1 MALALYGNTIAQIVF
16 NCFFAIGI
24 IVSNL
29 VLIGIILSNKE
40 LRQNSKYVI
49 VLFLAL
55 ADLFVGIFPLPMWTH
70 TLVTQ
75 EIDLSC
81 STLKALYACS
91 SITTANS
98 CFAVI
103 ALNLEFILQ
112 STVSSYQ
119 GMCKKMVTCIL
130 VAFFL
135 LGPIILLVP
144 IMVNGQYPG
153 APACGL
159 LLYVQYA
166 RALVALS
173 YWVPSF
179 IAIIL
184 TVVSIAVHQKRRR
197 QLNHYGQQAV
207 STSSTSP
214 TAPVDMI
221 LASFLTVALFFPSEV
236 ISLTSVTCFSDC
248 SWYYIL
254 STVFGYFASAKS
266 MIIPFLWFLKKD
278 FRSIAKGQVPSNAN
292 QQPFVSQPP
301 PYYAHQQYLEGPAAL
316 TTANQN
322 NYFSPVVT
330 EKDDPAEAVKQ

>member
-1 MALALYGNTIAQIVF
+1 MALDLYGNTIAQIVF

-75 EIDLSC
+75 EIDMSC
-81 STLKALYACS
+81 STLKALYACG
-91 SITTANS
+91 SITVANS

-135 LGPIILLVP
+135 FGPIILLMP
-144 IMVNGQYPG
+144 IMVNGQSPG
-153 APACGL
+153 APCGFL
-159 LLYVQYA
+159 LLVQYG

-179 IAIIL
+179 IAIIT

-197 QLNHYGQQAV
+197 QLNHYGQQTV

-236 ISLTSVTCFSDC
+236 LSLTSVTCFSDC

-254 STVFGYFASAKS
+254 STVLGYFAYAKS
-266 MIIPFLWFLKKD
+266 MIIPFLWFLNKD
-278 FRSIAKGQVPSNAN
+278 FRSKAKGQVPSNTI

-301 PYYAHQQYLEGPAAL
+301 PYYTHQQYMEGPAAL
-316 TTANQN
+316 TNANQN